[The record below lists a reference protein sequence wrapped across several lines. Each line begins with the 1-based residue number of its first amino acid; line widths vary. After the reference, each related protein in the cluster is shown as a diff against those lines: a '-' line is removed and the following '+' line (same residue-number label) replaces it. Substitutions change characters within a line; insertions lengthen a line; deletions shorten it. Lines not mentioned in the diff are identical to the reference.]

1 MARNPLGGGHLR
13 PSALSFVGDDRPDR
27 RPPHSAPI
35 SHNCPPRD
43 LRDFYHGLLGF
54 PLQAVPVCAR
64 LSPKRVRQ
72 AILPESFPI
81 KTTFARDRISPNSRR
96 K

>member
-43 LRDFYHGLLGF
+43 LRDFYHGLLNTLDDFQQG
-54 PLQAVPVCAR
+54 LYRVLASLRLAVVDLEVR
-64 LSPKRVRQ
+64 LERHHTLVAVFQ
-72 AILPESFPI
+72 ESL
-81 KTTFARDRISPNSRR
+81 
-96 K
+96 